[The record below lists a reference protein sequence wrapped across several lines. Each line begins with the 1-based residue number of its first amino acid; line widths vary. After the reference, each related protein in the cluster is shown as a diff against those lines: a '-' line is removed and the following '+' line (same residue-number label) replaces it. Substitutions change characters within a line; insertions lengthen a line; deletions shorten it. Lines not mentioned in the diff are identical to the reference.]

1 MEFKTVYVGTRPHRH
16 TFPSQQFLLTQKN
29 NSLKPCANHF
39 TVSINRAVRPPHLM
53 DGDRVRGAGSTTL
66 AKVRGERAARG
77 EKALLKGYPC
87 GTEHWA
93 NMSYYAGQ

>member
-1 MEFKTVYVGTRPHRH
+1 
-16 TFPSQQFLLTQKN
+16 
-29 NSLKPCANHF
+29 
-39 TVSINRAVRPPHLM
+39 M